1 MIMGFW
7 HENYCTQRTKT
18 KSFAHHTIP
27 ILHIMYLKAPNRI
40 IFNMTGFYKTI
51 NQSDLKMIYISYPKM
66 SMYSFFIPLKDYRI
80 EDTNISRNNIG

>member
-27 ILHIMYLKAPNRI
+27 ILHILYLKAPNRI
-40 IFNMTGFYKTI
+40 MIGFYKTI
-51 NQSDLKMIYISYPKM
+51 NQSHLKMIYISYQKM

>member
-27 ILHIMYLKAPNRI
+27 ILHIMYLKAPTRI
-40 IFNMTGFYKTI
+40 TI